1 MADGTY
7 TVRRANPRFSF
18 FADAEVTLRDGTGV
32 RAQLAELSSRGCY
45 IDTLEPIPVR
55 TKLRLRI
62 CDGMNTC
69 ELHGKVLYMHSGGG
83 FGIFGMGVLFEEMG
97 AEQHSAIDTWL
108 SGLAG
113 HPGKNSGNNS
123 FSQRRR

>member
-1 MADGTY
+1 MTDGPY
-7 TVRRANPRFSF
+7 TVRRTNPRFSF
-18 FADAEVTLRDGTGV
+18 FAEAEVTLRDGTGV

-55 TKLRLRI
+55 TKLLLRI

-69 ELHGKVLYMHSGGG
+69 ELHGKVLYMHSDSG

-97 AEQHSAIDTWL
+97 AEQHSTINAWL

-113 HPGKNSGNNS
+113 QSGKNLRKNS
-123 FSQRRR
+123 FAQIRD